1 MESILEFNGT
11 RKGQRRVRVGS
22 LIGKKTK
29 LCYSNV
35 FGGFGDQSLRG

>member
-1 MESILEFNGT
+1 MVREKDKEGS
-11 RKGQRRVRVGS
+11 RVGS

-35 FGGFGDQSLRG
+35 FGGFGDQTLRG